1 VSPILQVCCLLPKAS
16 HQEII
21 TQFLA
26 GDRFNVTNFYSIEQL
41 SKNLIEEQANQDC
54 LVIWLEEEFTCSKLP
69 DLDICLPTVIIF
81 SPLCPPPYAESLEPS
96 AEGLETSP
104 EFIYPTAATVNLDI
118 ENLVELPEA
127 IEKAIAL
134 FLKLPTKIPPQIS
147 NIPEHQFRFN
157 SLALA
162 QQRLAEKLRE
172 RLGYLGVYYK
182 RDIKQFWRRLSTSDQ
197 ADYTQRLQDI
207 YRSVILEYFKDQ
219 PKELNTLID
228 EFASMCFFADISV
241 SQVLQ
246 IHMDLMEDFANQLRL
261 EGRNED
267 VLLDYRITLIDAIAH
282 LCEMYRRSIPR
293 DIPKEVQK

>member
-1 VSPILQVCCLLPKAS
+1 MSPILQVCCLLPEALP
-16 HQEII
+16 QERI

-26 GDRFNVTNFYSIEQL
+26 GDRFNITSFYNIEQL

-54 LVIWLEEEFTCSKLP
+54 LIIWLEEELTCGKLP
-69 DLDICLPTVIIF
+69 DLDICLPTVIVF
-81 SPLCPPPYAESLEPS
+81 PPHCPPPQ
-96 AEGLETSP
+96 GLDPNTG
-104 EFIYPTAATVNLDI
+104 FIYPTAATVDLEI

-134 FLKLPTKIPPQIS
+134 FLKLPTKIPTQI
-147 NIPEHQFRFN
+147 NIPEYQVRLK

-162 QQRLAEKLRE
+162 QQRLSEKLRE
-172 RLGYLGVYYK
+172 RLGYLGIYYK
-182 RDIKQFWRRLSTSDQ
+182 RDVKQFWRRLSPSAQVT
-197 ADYTQRLQDI
+197 YTQRLQDI
-207 YRSVILEYFKDQ
+207 YHSVILEYFKDQ
-219 PKELNTLID
+219 SQDLNTLID

-246 IHMDLMEDFANQLRL
+246 IHMELMEDFAKQLRL

-267 VLLDYRITLIDAIAH
+267 ILLDYRITLIDVIAH

-293 DIPKEVQK
+293 EVQK

>member
-1 VSPILQVCCLLPKAS
+1 MSPILQVCCLLPEALP
-16 HQEII
+16 QERI

-26 GDRFNVTNFYSIEQL
+26 GDRFNITSFYNIEQL
-41 SKNLIEEQANQDC
+41 SKNLIEDQANQDC
-54 LVIWLEEEFTCSKLP
+54 LVIWLEEELTCGKLP
-69 DLDICLPTVIIF
+69 DLDICLPTVIVF
-81 SPLCPPPYAESLEPS
+81 PPHCPPPSAEGSEPS
-96 AEGLETSP
+96 AEGSEPNP
-104 EFIYPTAATVNLDI
+104 EFIYPTAATVNLEI

-134 FLKLPTKIPPQIS
+134 FLKLPTKIPAQI
-147 NIPEHQFRFN
+147 NIPEYQDRIN

-162 QQRLAEKLRE
+162 QQRLSEKLRE

-182 RDIKQFWRRLSTSDQ
+182 RDVKQFWRRLSDADQ
-197 ADYTQRLQDI
+197 AIYIQRLQDI

-219 PKELNTLID
+219 SNDLNTLID

-246 IHMDLMEDFANQLRL
+246 IHMELMEDFAKQLRL

-267 VLLDYRITLIDAIAH
+267 ILLDYRITLIDVIAH

-293 DIPKEVQK
+293 EVQR